1 MIATTSHSTK
11 AYRLRALGADAV
23 VNYLEVPEWGER
35 VRELTNGRGVER
47 VVEVGG
53 PGTIEQSLRAV
64 AYGGEI
70 AFMGYLS
77 KDNPSLDFFKLKHS
91 GAVFRNIMVGDRA
104 GLEDLART
112 IEMAKIQPVIDRVFD
127 CEAAQDALAY
137 LGTDSMLGK
146 SSSTSSTRVE
156 TGRSRYVPG
165 PHCPPNFGA
174 SGGLS
179 ILRRTLWAS
188 LIRLP
193 NMRMLKWTPTVPLA
207 EGGACT

>member
-127 CEAAQDALAY
+127 FEAAQGRARLLRHRTACWESRHPLSARELRPAGCGMSLARTVHPIS
-137 LGTDSMLGK
+137 GRPAVFQ
-146 SSSTSSTRVE
+146 SSEERFGRHSSAYR
-156 TGRSRYVPG
+156 
-165 PHCPPNFGA
+165 
-174 SGGLS
+174 
-179 ILRRTLWAS
+179 I
-188 LIRLP
+188 
-193 NMRMLKWTPTVPLA
+193 
-207 EGGACT
+207 